1 MKAEYYF
8 EERFI
13 KTNKEPNHYDLDR
26 QNFDAYDMIDFAQQ
40 FAETYAQIQIEKD
53 RVRIKAE
60 INFNDDG
67 IKQAIEKLI
76 DNTPINL
83 D

>member
-26 QNFDAYDMIDFAQQ
+26 QRFDAYDMIDFAQQ
-40 FAETYAQIQIEKD
+40 FAETYARIQIEKD
-53 RVRIKAE
+53 RERIKAN

-67 IKQAIEKLI
+67 IKQAMEKVI

>member
-1 MKAEYYF
+1 MKAEEFLESYA
-8 EERFI
+8 I
-13 KTNKEPNHYDLDR
+13 SDLDVFGR
-26 QNFDAYDMIDFAQQ
+26 HEEHYSLDNLLN
-40 FAETYAQIQIEKD
+40 EYARIQIEKD
-53 RVRIKAE
+53 RERIKAN

-67 IKQAIEKLI
+67 IKQAMEKVI